1 MEPDLFCLVC
11 FKVHEILVERIV
23 KPCLSGPV
31 WLGPCFSHTACKL
44 SDLCLL
50 SSVNAA
56 RTSCNTSTLS
66 FASLTRWFLCF
77 TLPPLKS
84 AVWVRCPCF
93 LFPWHLVPHGN
104 QISSLRC
111 HLFVC
116 VLHQDVNSRRT
127 GTWSV
132 TYTVVPFSQLQLHV
146 IGNWLNKHFA
156 DAPLQCVIIHKY
168 QLSFYSCQIHL
179 TFFPT
184 KSMHPWNYCSHGFH
198 LETFEMLQIT
208 SSGTPFQKT
217 HASQQRTDLY

>member
-1 MEPDLFCLVC
+1 MLLVLPAT
-11 FKVHEILVERIV
+11 LV
-23 KPCLSGPV
+23 LSVLLP
-31 WLGPCFSHTACKL
+31 WLAG
-44 SDLCLL
+44 
-50 SSVNAA
+50 SSVSHCPLWKVQSGLGVPA
-56 RTSCNTSTLS
+56 SCSHGIVS
-66 FASLTRWFLCF
+66 
-77 TLPPLKS
+77 
-84 AVWVRCPCF
+84 
-93 LFPWHLVPHGN
+93 PHGN

-217 HASQQRTDLY
+217 HAPRQHTDHY